1 MALVARERPVG
12 AASRWRLAV
21 GVVAALNA
29 VAALGGTVGLVSGW
43 LSLGDLTDRLPF
55 GSSVLGGTALAVLV
69 SLPQALLALLA
80 WRRASAAAAVSVLVG
95 GMLVGWILV
104 EALFLQVFE
113 GLQVAYLVIGFVQ
126 VGLGLLLGLHDPG
139 LEPRALTAMAWAVVA
154 DLPRF
159 LGAPFHRR
167 AHLRWGATPAEVA
180 APMPGDAALPEASY
194 VATRAIDIAAPPE
207 AVWPWIVQVGADRA
221 GWYSDD
227 LLDNA
232 GRPSADVVR
241 PEWQHVARGNV
252 VSMSPRTPPPPGTF
266 FTVESFD
273 EPHRLLWSK
282 SDSVWSWRL
291 EPAPGGGTR
300 LVTRVRA
307 CYDWRRPALALF
319 GVLLMELGDYPMMR
333 RMLLGIRSRATA
345 GRTGV
350 TTT

>member
-1 MALVARERPVG
+1 MASGVRERPVG
-12 AASRWRLAV
+12 VAQRWRLAI

-29 VAALGGTVGLVSGW
+29 LAALAGAVGLVSGW
-43 LSLGDLTDRLPF
+43 LTLGDLTDRLPF
-55 GSSVLGGTALAVLV
+55 GSSVLGGVALAMLV

-80 WRRASAAAAVSVLVG
+80 WRRTSATAAVSVLVG
-95 GMLVGWILV
+95 SMLVGWILV
-104 EALFLQVFE
+104 EALLLQVFE
-113 GLQVAYLVIGFVQ
+113 GLQVAYLVIGLVQ

-139 LEPRALTAMAWAVVA
+139 LEPRALASMVWAVVA

-159 LGAPFHRR
+159 LLAPFHRKR
-167 AHLRWGATPAEVA
+167 HLRWGATEAEA
-180 APMPGDAALPEASY
+180 SAPMPGDDEVPGAQY
-194 VATRAIDIAAPPE
+194 VATRAVDIAAPPE

-232 GRPSADVVR
+232 GRPSADAVH
-241 PEWQHVARGNV
+241 PEWQQVARGDV

-266 FTVESFD
+266 FTVDSF
-273 EPHRLLWSK
+273 EAPRWLLWSK

-291 EPAPGGGTR
+291 DPTAAGGTR
-300 LVTRVRA
+300 VVTRVRA
-307 CYDWRRPALALF
+307 RYDWRRPALALF

-345 GRTGV
+345 GRAGF
-350 TTT
+350 TTR